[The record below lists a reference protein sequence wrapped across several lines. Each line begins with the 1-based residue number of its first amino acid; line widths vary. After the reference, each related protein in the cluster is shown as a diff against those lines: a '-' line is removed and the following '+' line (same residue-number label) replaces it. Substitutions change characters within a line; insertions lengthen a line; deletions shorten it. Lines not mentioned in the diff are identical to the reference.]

1 MRRREKFVIASI
13 LLSFGLLGSQ
23 YVPVEYRYWAVIVFS
38 LLSYL
43 VSAWVL
49 SDDLQR
55 YELITIVPFSA
66 MYTAA
71 VGFFYF
77 LLPENLL
84 SRIFILILFG
94 VGMYGVYLTSNIFS
108 VAKGRSIQLL
118 HAAHAIS
125 MIFTLLTSLFF
136 LNTIF
141 SLKLHFWFNAIL
153 TFSSHF
159 PLIFLS
165 LWSIK
170 LEPQVTKQILQ
181 LSLMLSII
189 LVEFTIVL
197 SFFPFQVWHLSLFV
211 MSIMYIGLGIFHSY
225 LKERLFVNTLQEYSM
240 VAGFVAIV
248 FLLLFP
254 WK

>member
-13 LLSFGLLGSQ
+13 ILSLGLLGSQ
-23 YVPVEYRYWAVIVFS
+23 YVPLDYRYWAVGIFS
-38 LLSYL
+38 LLSYI

-55 YELITIVPFSA
+55 YELFTIVPFSA
-66 MYTAA
+66 LYPAA
-71 VGFFYF
+71 VGLFYF
-77 LLPENLL
+77 LLPENLVSRL
-84 SRIFILILFG
+84 SILALFG
-94 VGMYGVYLTSNIFS
+94 VGMYGLYLTSNIFS

-125 MIFTLLTSLFF
+125 MIFTLLTSLLF

-141 SLKLHFWFNAIL
+141 SLKLAFWGNAGL
-153 TFSSHF
+153 TFVSHF

-170 LEPQVTKQILQ
+170 LEPKVDKEIIQF
-181 LSLMLSII
+181 SLMLSLI
-189 LVEFTIVL
+189 LVELAVVL
-197 SFFPFQVWHLSLFV
+197 SFFPFQVWHMALFV
-211 MSIMYIGLGIFHSY
+211 MSTMYIGLGIFHSY

-240 VAGFVAIV
+240 VAGFVALV
-248 FLLLFP
+248 FILLFP